1 MAALPERY
9 GARFVMRKPPVSEGM
24 LHIDLWR
31 FKSMK
36 SGKIYLVDVEVY
48 EKHIYGIKFYLRSQA
63 HLKSR
68 YSYQTNDF
76 EPRRIV
82 LSCIYVMKHYHDT
95 DERSSFAFVGANSEG
110 EGVECT
116 KRFRFYRRMMNTYFG
131 RKTFEHLVDEKNSA
145 YLMLRRC
152 EVQRNNLSVKEVEDF
167 FKHIYMLS

>member
-1 MAALPERY
+1 
-9 GARFVMRKPPVSEGM
+9 
-24 LHIDLWR
+24 
-31 FKSMK
+31 MK
-36 SGKIYLVDVEVY
+36 G
-48 EKHIYGIKFYLRSQA
+48 
-63 HLKSR
+63 R